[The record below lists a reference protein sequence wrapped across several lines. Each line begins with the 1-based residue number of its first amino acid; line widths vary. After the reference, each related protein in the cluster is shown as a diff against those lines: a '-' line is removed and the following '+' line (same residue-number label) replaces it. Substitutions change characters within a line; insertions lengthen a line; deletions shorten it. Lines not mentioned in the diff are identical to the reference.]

1 MNPSSGA
8 RDGPRGPAAALA
20 IACLMLTLAAAF
32 PRTAGPRE
40 APQAMAQRS
49 VVVGLLVTFEFDQT
63 APTTDL
69 IGILFSNVAADLRQ
83 APKSQFGD
91 GVVAKFTFS
100 GRDYPKPNSH
110 ISYSQRVRDRT
121 FLDCRYIRVVNTG
134 NNPWSPTNISLTV
147 AGQRVLDRVSMYPRK
162 GSDPKGGL
170 ARWNRTWRP
179 VFWETELF
187 RYTHPAKAY

>member
-1 MNPSSGA
+1 
-8 RDGPRGPAAALA
+8 
-20 IACLMLTLAAAF
+20 MLTLAAAF

-49 VVVGLLVTFEFDQT
+49 AVVGLLVTFEFDQT

-134 NNPWSPTNISLTV
+134 NNPWSGGSPSAMQTGKVKFFNETKGFGMMANGVIGNVVGASAVLGATV
-147 AGQRVLDRVSMYPRK
+147 SR
-162 GSDPKGGL
+162 
-170 ARWNRTWRP
+170 
-179 VFWETELF
+179 
-187 RYTHPAKAY
+187 